1 MPSVRHCEPSTGEIT
16 PGPAGETGVMGVKGV
31 RGVTGVAGF
40 TGEPGVTGETGF
52 TGTPLFQTNF
62 LPLLMQVYLTA
73 LLVVVAP
80 TFEQAFP
87 ARVAL
92 NAGDVDRA
100 VTAVR
105 RTKRSNE

>member
-1 MPSVRHCEPSTGEIT
+1 MTTGL
-16 PGPAGETGVMGVKGV
+16 AGETGVMGVAGFI
-31 RGVTGVAGF
+31 GETGVN
-40 TGEPGVTGETGF
+40 GVIGF

-80 TFEQAFP
+80 AFEQALP

-92 NAGDVDRA
+92 NAGV
-100 VTAVR
+100 VCSVVKAVR
-105 RTKRSNE
+105 RSKRSNE

>member
-16 PGPAGETGVMGVKGV
+16 PGLAGETGVMGVKGV
-31 RGVTGVAGF
+31 TGVAGF
-40 TGEPGVTGETGF
+40 IGETGVNGGIGF
-52 TGTPLFQTNF
+52 TGTPLFHTNF

-80 TFEQAFP
+80 TFEQALP

-92 NAGDVDRA
+92 NAGVVCSA
-100 VTAVR
+100 VKAVKR
-105 RTKRSNE
+105 SKRSNE

>member
-16 PGPAGETGVMGVKGV
+16 PGLAGETGVI
-31 RGVTGVAGF
+31 GVTGVTGF
-40 TGEPGVTGETGF
+40 IGETGVTGATGF

-80 TFEQAFP
+80 AFEQALP

-92 NAGDVDRA
+92 NAGVVCSA
-100 VTAVR
+100 VKAVR
-105 RTKRSNE
+105 RSKRSNE